1 MYRSTTEIPPRAR
14 EARQYARDL
23 GFTRSCTDEVG
34 RLLRVL
40 AASARGTIAE
50 LGTGCG
56 VGTSWL
62 ASALLPG
69 ASLVS
74 VELDEEPHRCAAK
87 VLAGVAGVELVHDDW
102 RAVLDRGPFSLLFP
116 DCPGTKELTAEIA
129 ASIAVGGVVVVDDLT
144 PAGRPLPP
152 ERQGR
157 DRDEV
162 RESWLDAPGFVG
174 TEVLVSPV
182 SAALV
187 LTRVR

>member
-1 MYRSTTEIPPRAR
+1 MYRSMTEIPPRVR
-14 EARQYARDL
+14 EARQFARDL
-23 GFTRSCTDEVG
+23 GFTRSCTDDVG

-40 AASARGTIAE
+40 AASVQGTVAE

-62 ASALLPG
+62 ASSLRPG
-69 ASLVS
+69 ATLLS
-74 VELDEEPHRCAAK
+74 VELDDAPHRCATK
-87 VLAGVAGVELVHDDW
+87 VLDGVDGIELVQGDW
-102 RAVLDRGPFSLLFP
+102 RTILDRGPFDLLFP
-116 DCPGTKELTAEIA
+116 DCPGTKELTDEIA
-129 ASIAVGGVVVVDDLT
+129 ASIALGGVVVVDDLT
-144 PAGRPLPP
+144 PAGKPLPP

-182 SAALV
+182 SAVLV